1 MKLTLKFHPPTPQ
14 MGGSIGQNISMIL
27 CVSLG
32 HSVTV
37 LCFYFEAFVTTLC
50 PLRFKKIT

>member
-1 MKLTLKFHPPTPQ
+1 MKLTPKFHPPTPQ

-37 LCFYFEAFVTTLC
+37 LCFYFEAFVPTLC
-50 PLRFKKIT
+50 PLGFKKIT